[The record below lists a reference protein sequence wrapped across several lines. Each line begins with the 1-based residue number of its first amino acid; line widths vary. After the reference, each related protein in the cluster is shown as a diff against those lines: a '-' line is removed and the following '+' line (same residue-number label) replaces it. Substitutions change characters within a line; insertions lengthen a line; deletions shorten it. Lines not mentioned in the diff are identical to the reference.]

1 VRVRAGTS
9 AEPFDAHPP
18 AAQFAGRGRRPSAP
32 THSAPTHFRTFALS
46 HLRTLAPSHSS
57 LPFLTLAA
65 PAEAQFR
72 EKASTFLAYAAPAAS
87 EAEARAVL
95 AERETLHWDATHN
108 CSAWVVRGGV
118 RRANDDGEPSGS
130 AGAPILAAIEGAGL
144 TDCIV
149 IVTRW
154 YGGTKLG
161 VGGLVRAYGDAAA
174 QALAAAPRRVGVEAV
189 RLEVRYPYAHT
200 AAVMRAVERAGAEQ
214 VEHGYAE
221 SGDAGIV
228 LVAIPDDAVQGFA
241 DALREATAGAVAPE
255 RKGEIVL
262 HRNADS

>member
-1 VRVRAGTS
+1 MFT
-9 AEPFDAHPP
+9 
-18 AAQFAGRGRRPSAP
+18 
-32 THSAPTHFRTFALS
+32 
-46 HLRTLAPSHSS
+46 
-57 LPFLTLAA
+57 TLAA

-95 AERETLHWDATHN
+95 AEREKLHWDATHN
-108 CSAWVVRGGV
+108 CSAWVVRGGI
-118 RRANDDGEPSGS
+118 RRANDAGEPSGS

-144 TDCIV
+144 TDCV
-149 IVTRW
+149 VVVTRW

-174 QALAAAPRRVGVEAV
+174 RALAAAPRRVGVEAV

-200 AAVMRAVERAGAEQ
+200 AAVMRALERAGAEQ

-221 SGDAGIV
+221 GGDAGIV
-228 LVAIPDDAVQGFA
+228 LVSVPDGSVEAFA
-241 DALREATAGAVAPE
+241 DELREGTAGSVAPE
-255 RKGEIVL
+255 RTGEIVL
-262 HRNADS
+262 YRNAGS